1 MPDLSYFSFEEVWSP
16 FYFFFIALAAIGYM
30 YLTGPWREKHRPD
43 EPKPSGWKQLG
54 ALTAFLFYY
63 LAQGGPLELLGHLN
77 FTFHMVNMALSYLI
91 VPPLFLLCAPAF
103 IWRLLFA
110 APFWRKLRWLMHPL
124 ISLVLFNGLFSL
136 YHVPRVHDFIMTNYT
151 VHTIYYFVLLITS
164 FMMWWQIVSPVPEWP
179 RLADVRKMGY
189 IFANGVLLTPACA
202 LIIFA
207 PAPIYSI
214 YSDPQIWADAMGY
227 CVADPMALLAMVG
240 GPEAFTM
247 MDPLEDQQA
256 GGIIM
261 KLIQE
266 VMYGCI
272 LAVVFT
278 QWFRREHKDDEMP
291 PRLEPGTGG
300 NNA

>member
-1 MPDLSYFSFEEVWSP
+1 
-16 FYFFFIALAAIGYM
+16 
-30 YLTGPWREKHRPD
+30 
-43 EPKPSGWKQLG
+43 
-54 ALTAFLFYY
+54 
-63 LAQGGPLELLGHLN
+63 
-77 FTFHMVNMALSYLI
+77 LSYLI

-164 FMMWWQIVSPVPEWP
+164 FMMWWQIVSPLPEWP

-214 YSDPQIWADAMGY
+214 YSDPQIWADAMG
-227 CVADPMALLAMVG
+227 
-240 GPEAFTM
+240 
-247 MDPLEDQQA
+247 
-256 GGIIM
+256 
-261 KLIQE
+261 
-266 VMYGCI
+266 
-272 LAVVFT
+272 
-278 QWFRREHKDDEMP
+278 
-291 PRLEPGTGG
+291 
-300 NNA
+300 

>member
-1 MPDLSYFSFEEVWSP
+1 FSFEEVWSP

-124 ISLVLFNGLFSL
+124 IS
-136 YHVPRVHDFIMTNYT
+136 
-151 VHTIYYFVLLITS
+151 
-164 FMMWWQIVSPVPEWP
+164 
-179 RLADVRKMGY
+179 
-189 IFANGVLLTPACA
+189 
-202 LIIFA
+202 
-207 PAPIYSI
+207 
-214 YSDPQIWADAMGY
+214 
-227 CVADPMALLAMVG
+227 
-240 GPEAFTM
+240 
-247 MDPLEDQQA
+247 
-256 GGIIM
+256 
-261 KLIQE
+261 
-266 VMYGCI
+266 
-272 LAVVFT
+272 
-278 QWFRREHKDDEMP
+278 
-291 PRLEPGTGG
+291 
-300 NNA
+300 